1 MSYDFSFYSTKL
13 NKKTKLKNV
22 PLNLKQKMAND
33 IIDIPLLS
41 KSIVIR
47 YTVDS
52 KSIRM
57 NRKNL
62 SKTPGF
68 LWSHSSLD
76 SLIINLSRVRDNST
90 KD

>member
-47 YTVDS
+47 YTFDS

-57 NRKNL
+57 NRKNFL
-62 SKTPGF
+62 RTPSF
-68 LWSHSSLD
+68 LWFHSSLD
-76 SLIINLSRVRDNST
+76 VLFWQSH
-90 KD
+90 